1 MFTKFSLRDYN
12 FKLFFTV
19 VITIVIGIV
28 CINSADS
35 SFTVRQVIGAVMAV
49 FIMAF
54 VSAIDYE
61 FICKLYMAIYGLNAA
76 LLLSVLLFGVEVNNA
91 TRWINIGGDG
101 GVQFQPSEFSKIM
114 MIVCYSTLLAK
125 LRRDNELNTVSGLGK
140 MAVTAALPLGLI
152 VLEPD
157 LSTTLCLTFVLLT
170 LIYLAGISYKL
181 IAIAV
186 LVFVPVAGSFIWYIQ
201 RPDQIL
207 LKDYQ
212 VGRILQFIYPDQY
225 GEDYSQQN
233 NSIMAIGSGELTGK
247 GLNSSTIA
255 TVKDANF
262 ISEQQTDFIF
272 SVIGEELGFVGSVFI
287 VAILLLLVLQC
298 ISVGRKAKDL
308 KGMLI
313 ASGVACLIGYQSFI
327 NIGVA
332 TGLLPNTGIPLPF
345 ISYGLSS
352 LVSVCAGMGIVLNI
366 PSYRFSLEVISE

>member
-49 FIMAF
+49 GIMAF
-54 VSAIDYE
+54 VSAVDYE

-76 LLLSVLLFGVEVNNA
+76 LLLSVLLFGVEVNSA
-91 TRWINIGGDG
+91 TRWINIGGEG

-140 MAVTAALPLGLI
+140 MAVTAAIPLGLI

-181 IAIAV
+181 IAIAL

-212 VGRILQFIYPDQY
+212 VARILQFIYPYQY

-233 NSIMAIGSGELTGK
+233 NSIIAIGSGELTGK

-366 PSYRFSLEVISE
+366 SLQKKFY

>member
-1 MFTKFSLRDYN
+1 MFTKFSLKDYN
-12 FKLFFTV
+12 FKLFFSV
-19 VITIVIGIV
+19 VLTIVVGIV

-35 SFTVRQVIGAVMAV
+35 SYTVRQIIGAIVGIIAMAV
-49 FIMAF
+49 I
-54 VSAIDYE
+54 SAIDYE
-61 FICKLYMAIYGLNAA
+61 FICKFYMAIYAVNAI
-76 LLLSVLLFGVEVNNA
+76 LLVSVLLFGVEVNSA

-114 MIVCYSTLLAK
+114 MIVCYATILAK
-125 LRRDNELNTVSGLGK
+125 LRRDGELNTIKGLSR
-140 MAVTAALPLGLI
+140 MAITAAIPLGLI

-186 LVFVPVAGSFIWYIQ
+186 LVFVPIAGSFIWYIQ
-201 RPDQIL
+201 RPDQML

-212 VGRILQFIYPDQY
+212 VARILQFIYPDQY

-287 VAILLLLVLQC
+287 VAIIMVLVLQC

-313 ASGVACLIGYQSFI
+313 ASGVGCLIGYQSFI

-352 LVSVCAGMGIVLNI
+352 LLSICAGMGIVLNI
-366 PSYRFSLEVISE
+366 SLQKKFY

>member
-1 MFTKFSLRDYN
+1 MFTKFSLKDYN

-19 VITIVIGIV
+19 IAVIIIGIV

-35 SFTVRQVIGAVMAV
+35 SFTVRQCIGAVLGISVMG
-49 FIMAF
+49 F
-54 VSAIDYE
+54 VSVVDYE
-61 FICKLYMAIYGLNAA
+61 FICKLFKVIYIVNAI
-76 LLLSVLLFGVEVNNA
+76 LLLSVLMFGVEVNSA
-91 TRWINIGGDG
+91 TRWINIGGEG

-114 MIVCYSTLLAK
+114 MIICYATLLAG
-125 LRRDNELNTVSGLGK
+125 LRHNDEINTIKGIIQ
-140 MAVTAALPLGLI
+140 MAVFAALPLFLI
-152 VLEPD
+152 VMEPD
-157 LSTTLCLTFVLLT
+157 LSTTLCLTFVLVT
-170 LIYLAGISYKL
+170 LIFLAGLSYKIIVIALL
-181 IAIAV
+181 I
-186 LVFVPVAGSFIWYIQ
+186 FVPIAGSFIWYIQ

-207 LKDYQ
+207 LRDYQ
-212 VGRILQFIYPDQY
+212 VARILSFIYPDQY

-287 VAILLLLVLQC
+287 VAIILMLVLQC
-298 ISVGRKAKDL
+298 ISVGRRAKDM

-313 ASGVACLIGYQSFI
+313 ASGVGCLIGYQSFI

-332 TGLLPNTGIPLPF
+332 TGLLPNTGLPLPF

-352 LVSVCAGMGIVLNI
+352 LISMCAGMGLVLNI
-366 PSYRFSLEVISE
+366 SLQKKFY